1 MMFELIFIFVFA
13 ATLLVTGIT
22 LMSVF
27 GAMVLAF
34 LIMALFGMLGIVLKL
49 LPWLLVVL
57 VVIWLMRD
65 KAKAALGDDK
75 TLYRE

>member
-27 GAMVLAF
+27 GAMALAF

-57 VVIWLMRD
+57 VVVWLMRD
-65 KAKAALGDDK
+65 KAKAA
-75 TLYRE
+75 R

>member
-22 LMSVF
+22 LISVF
-27 GAMVLAF
+27 GAMALAF

-65 KAKAALGDDK
+65 KAKASS
-75 TLYRE
+75 

>member
-1 MMFELIFIFVFA
+1 MFELIFIFVFA

-27 GAMVLAF
+27 GAMALAF

-65 KAKAALGDDK
+65 KAKAA
-75 TLYRE
+75 R

>member
-1 MMFELIFIFVFA
+1 MFELIFILVFA

-22 LMSVF
+22 LLSVF
-27 GAMVLAF
+27 GAMALAF

-65 KAKAALGDDK
+65 KAKAA
-75 TLYRE
+75 R

>member
-1 MMFELIFIFVFA
+1 MFELIFILVFA

-27 GAMVLAF
+27 GAIALAF

-65 KAKAALGDDK
+65 KVGSS
-75 TLYRE
+75 R

>member
-1 MMFELIFIFVFA
+1 MFELIFILVFA

-27 GAMVLAF
+27 GAIALAF

-65 KAKAALGDDK
+65 KVSSS
-75 TLYRE
+75 R

>member
-13 ATLLVTGIT
+13 ATLLGTGIT

-27 GAMVLAF
+27 GAMALAF

-57 VVIWLMRD
+57 GGVWLMRD
-65 KAKAALGDDK
+65 KAKAA
-75 TLYRE
+75 R

>member
-13 ATLLVTGIT
+13 TTLLVTGLT

-27 GAMVLAF
+27 GALALAF

-65 KAKAALGDDK
+65 KAKAA
-75 TLYRE
+75 R

>member
-13 ATLLVTGIT
+13 ATLLVTGVT

-27 GAMVLAF
+27 GAMALAF

-65 KAKAALGDDK
+65 KAKAA
-75 TLYRE
+75 R

>member
-27 GAMVLAF
+27 GAIALAF

-57 VVIWLMRD
+57 VVVWLMRD
-65 KAKAALGDDK
+65 KAKAA
-75 TLYRE
+75 R

>member
-1 MMFELIFIFVFA
+1 MLMMFELIFIFVFA

-27 GAMVLAF
+27 GAMALAF

-57 VVIWLMRD
+57 VVVWLMRD
-65 KAKAALGDDK
+65 KAKAS
-75 TLYRE
+75 R

>member
-27 GAMVLAF
+27 GAMALAF

-57 VVIWLMRD
+57 VVVWLMRD
-65 KAKAALGDDK
+65 KVKA
-75 TLYRE
+75 

>member
-22 LMSVF
+22 LISVF

-65 KAKAALGDDK
+65 KAKASS
-75 TLYRE
+75 

>member
-1 MMFELIFIFVFA
+1 MMFEIIFIFVFA

-27 GAMVLAF
+27 GAMALAF

-57 VVIWLMRD
+57 VVVWLMRD
-65 KAKAALGDDK
+65 KAKAA
-75 TLYRE
+75 R

>member
-27 GAMVLAF
+27 GAMALAF

-65 KAKAALGDDK
+65 KAKASS
-75 TLYRE
+75 

>member
-27 GAMVLAF
+27 GAMALAF
-34 LIMALFGMLGIVLKL
+34 LIMALFGMLCIVLKL

-65 KAKAALGDDK
+65 KAKAA
-75 TLYRE
+75 R

>member
-27 GAMVLAF
+27 GAMALAF

-49 LPWLLVVL
+49 PPWLLVVL
-57 VVIWLMRD
+57 VVVWLMRD
-65 KAKAALGDDK
+65 KAKAS
-75 TLYRE
+75 R

>member
-1 MMFELIFIFVFA
+1 MLMMFELIFIFVFA

-27 GAMVLAF
+27 GAMALAF

-65 KAKAALGDDK
+65 KAKAA
-75 TLYRE
+75 R

>member
-22 LMSVF
+22 LISVF
-27 GAMVLAF
+27 GAMALAF
-34 LIMALFGMLGIVLKL
+34 LVMALFGMLGIVFKL

-65 KAKAALGDDK
+65 KAKAS
-75 TLYRE
+75 R

>member
-1 MMFELIFIFVFA
+1 MLMMFELIFIFVFA

-27 GAMVLAF
+27 GAMALAF

-65 KAKAALGDDK
+65 KAKAS
-75 TLYRE
+75 R

>member
-27 GAMVLAF
+27 GAMALAF

-57 VVIWLMRD
+57 VVVVVWLMRD
-65 KAKAALGDDK
+65 KAKAA
-75 TLYRE
+75 R

>member
-27 GAMVLAF
+27 GAMALAF

-57 VVIWLMRD
+57 VVLVVVWLMRD
-65 KAKAALGDDK
+65 KAKAA
-75 TLYRE
+75 R

>member
-22 LMSVF
+22 LISVF
-27 GAMVLAF
+27 GAIALAF
-34 LIMALFGMLGIVLKL
+34 LIMALLGMLGIVLKL

-65 KAKAALGDDK
+65 KAKASS
-75 TLYRE
+75 

>member
-1 MMFELIFIFVFA
+1 MLMMFELIFIFVFA

-27 GAMVLAF
+27 GAMALAF

-49 LPWLLVVL
+49 LPWLLIVLL
-57 VVIWLMRD
+57 VVWLMRD
-65 KAKAALGDDK
+65 KVSPS
-75 TLYRE
+75 RR

>member
-27 GAMVLAF
+27 GAMALAF

-57 VVIWLMRD
+57 VVVWLMRD
-65 KAKAALGDDK
+65 KAKASS
-75 TLYRE
+75 

>member
-22 LMSVF
+22 LISVF
-27 GAMVLAF
+27 GAIALAF

-57 VVIWLMRD
+57 VVVWLMRD
-65 KAKAALGDDK
+65 KAKASS
-75 TLYRE
+75 

>member
-27 GAMVLAF
+27 GAMALAF

-65 KAKAALGDDK
+65 KAKAS
-75 TLYRE
+75 R

>member
-27 GAMVLAF
+27 GAMALAF

-57 VVIWLMRD
+57 VMIWLMRD
-65 KAKAALGDDK
+65 KAKAA
-75 TLYRE
+75 R

>member
-27 GAMVLAF
+27 GAIALAF

-65 KAKAALGDDK
+65 KAKAA
-75 TLYRE
+75 R

>member
-13 ATLLVTGIT
+13 ATLLVTGLT

-27 GAMVLAF
+27 GALALAF

-57 VVIWLMRD
+57 VVVWLMRD
-65 KAKAALGDDK
+65 KAKAS
-75 TLYRE
+75 R

>member
-22 LMSVF
+22 LISVF
-27 GAMVLAF
+27 GAMALAF

-57 VVIWLMRD
+57 VMIWLMRD
-65 KAKAALGDDK
+65 KAKAA
-75 TLYRE
+75 R

>member
-13 ATLLVTGIT
+13 ATLLVTGIA
-22 LMSVF
+22 LISVF
-27 GAMVLAF
+27 GAMALAF

-57 VVIWLMRD
+57 VVVWLMRD
-65 KAKAALGDDK
+65 KAKASS
-75 TLYRE
+75 

>member
-27 GAMVLAF
+27 GAMAF

-65 KAKAALGDDK
+65 KAKAA
-75 TLYRE
+75 R

>member
-1 MMFELIFIFVFA
+1 MMFELIFIFGFA

-27 GAMVLAF
+27 GAMALAF

-57 VVIWLMRD
+57 VVVWLMRD
-65 KAKAALGDDK
+65 KAKAA
-75 TLYRE
+75 R

>member
-27 GAMVLAF
+27 GALALAF

-65 KAKAALGDDK
+65 KAKAA
-75 TLYRE
+75 R

>member
-27 GAMVLAF
+27 GAMALAF

-65 KAKAALGDDK
+65 KAKAAL
-75 TLYRE
+75 

>member
-1 MMFELIFIFVFA
+1 MFELIFILVFA

-27 GAMVLAF
+27 GAIALAF

-57 VVIWLMRD
+57 MVIWLMRD
-65 KAKAALGDDK
+65 KVSSS
-75 TLYRE
+75 R